1 MAKEGKTKKVSPV
14 KIAVK
19 VLVIA
24 ALSVA
29 LLYVLL
35 YIVVWGAFV
44 WSLGPKSYT
53 KFNKERIKEIEQ
65 IFDITVTDDVKLIY
79 YEEFRGMHD
88 IIYTLTLEVDDY
100 ELFIQNNIGCDVE
113 ADTSDHAGEN
123 TLYYKYK
130 DRWTD
135 IKVEQSE
142 NEGKYTVN
150 IYDNR

>member
-14 KIAVK
+14 KTAVK

-24 ALSVA
+24 ALSVV

-35 YIVVWGAFV
+35 YIVVWGAFL
-44 WSLGPKSYT
+44 WSLRPKGYT
-53 KFNKERIKEIEQ
+53 KFNKERIEKIEQ

-79 YEEFRGMHD
+79 YEEFRGMHQ
-88 IIYTLTLEVDDY
+88 IEYKLTLEVDDH

-135 IKVEQSE
+135 IKVEPSE

-150 IYDNR
+150 IYDHQ